1 MMNGRVNNFGTGLT
15 LNLVPFQIVLA
26 TNDLLSIVNPIKGR
40 AVDFRFGINHTFG
53 NVNKGKSRAKKN
65 SDNTIDTID
74 LGID

>member
-1 MMNGRVNNFGTGLT
+1 
-15 LNLVPFQIVLA
+15 VLA
-26 TNDLLSIVNPIKGR
+26 TNDLLSLVNPIKGR